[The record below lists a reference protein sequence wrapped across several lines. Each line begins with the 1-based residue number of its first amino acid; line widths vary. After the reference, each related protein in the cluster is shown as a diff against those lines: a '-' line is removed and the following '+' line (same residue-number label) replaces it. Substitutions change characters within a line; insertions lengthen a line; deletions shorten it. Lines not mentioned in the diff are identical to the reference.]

1 MAISTTSQ
9 DLAGTHLAEQETPGL
24 NQVLQSLSLEETIEK
39 IIGGF
44 GWSQIMQSILVAIPS
59 FFDAQ
64 QTFISIYADAKPK
77 WHCNFN
83 TMCNSSSNICQLP
96 KSAWSWDE
104 TSHNTII
111 SEWGLECATSF
122 ITGLP
127 ASSCFI
133 GSLVGG
139 FILPMLGDFYLGR
152 KNLLYLSFLMMST
165 VALMTAFSTNIW
177 MYSSLRFVSGI
188 GRASITTCSIILL
201 TERVGKRWRGQIGT
215 TTFFSFS
222 LGLLSLPAVAYINR
236 GSSWRILYLWTSIPA
251 ISYSIVAY
259 FFVYESPRWLF
270 MQGRDTEAISVLKR
284 IASIDVRSLDSY
296 LSSIPLRQE
305 RTEVNPYKSM
315 KDLFKRRWALQRIL
329 ATMVLGFGIGMVFF
343 GMLLGVGNL
352 GFNIYLSVIFNASLL
367 IPSNLL
373 TLFFMARWKR
383 KVSLFAFCTTSGI
396 CSIICA
402 VVGNGKKGIQ
412 IGLEL
417 TSFFC
422 ARLAYNVLVIFTVE
436 LFPTSVRNSATTL
449 ARQAIAFGSVFD
461 PILTSVGWRKE
472 FLSFGIFGLT
482 ILLCGFVVIVLPETR
497 GKALCNTMDEQE
509 RKDGIIL

>member
-1 MAISTTSQ
+1 
-9 DLAGTHLAEQETPGL
+9 
-24 NQVLQSLSLEETIEK
+24 
-39 IIGGF
+39 
-44 GWSQIMQSILVAIPS
+44 
-59 FFDAQ
+59 
-64 QTFISIYADAKPK
+64 
-77 WHCNFN
+77 
-83 TMCNSSSNICQLP
+83 
-96 KSAWSWDE
+96 
-104 TSHNTII
+104 
-111 SEWGLECATSF
+111 
-122 ITGLP
+122 
-127 ASSCFI
+127 
-133 GSLVGG
+133 
-139 FILPMLGDFYLGR
+139 
-152 KNLLYLSFLMMST
+152 
-165 VALMTAFSTNIW
+165 
-177 MYSSLRFVSGI
+177 
-188 GRASITTCSIILL
+188 
-201 TERVGKRWRGQIGT
+201 VGKRWRGQIGT

-373 TLFFMARWKR
+373 TLFFIARWKR

-422 ARLAYNVLVIFTVE
+422 ARLAYNVLIIFTVE

-461 PILTSVGWRKE
+461 PVLTSVGWRKE

-509 RKDGIIL
+509 RKDGIIV

>member
-9 DLAGTHLAEQETPGL
+9 DLAGTHLAEQENPGL

-83 TMCNSSSNICQLP
+83 TTCNSSSNICQLP

-133 GSLVGG
+133 GNLVGG

-177 MYSSLRFVSGI
+177 MYSSLRF
-188 GRASITTCSIILL
+188 
-201 TERVGKRWRGQIGT
+201 
-215 TTFFSFS
+215 
-222 LGLLSLPAVAYINR
+222 
-236 GSSWRILYLWTSIPA
+236 
-251 ISYSIVAY
+251 
-259 FFVYESPRWLF
+259 SPRWLF

-373 TLFFMARWKR
+373 TLFFIARWKR

-402 VVGNGKKGIQ
+402 VV
-412 IGLEL
+412 
-417 TSFFC
+417 
-422 ARLAYNVLVIFTVE
+422 VE

-461 PILTSVGWRKE
+461 PVLTSVGWRKE

-509 RKDGIIL
+509 RRDGIIV